1 MQVRGNLSSVSPALV
16 NAKTNIPIRAVAAKV
31 RAPTPDS
38 YALARL
44 DALMDR
50 FWGRPLGLVE
60 GPAGSGKSK
69 ALCKFCATSG
79 VPVAWY
85 RSESWDISED
95 HLLRHL
101 EKAFA
106 GILGDT

>member
-50 FWGRPLGLVE
+50 FWGRRLGLVVA
-60 GPAGSGKSK
+60 PAGSGKTTLLARFAS
-69 ALCKFCATSG
+69 TSG

-95 HLLRHL
+95 HLLR
-101 EKAFA
+101 
-106 GILGDT
+106 